1 MCIVLPTNALVLQ
14 ATWRG
19 GALGDVF
26 LCSFIF
32 VEFEMY
38 CFCIQPQSHVIKK
51 IVFPLKIVPS
61 FEWLQRFEENW
72 STEVTLMA

>member
-14 ATWRG
+14 ATWG

-38 CFCIQPQSHVIKK
+38 SFCIQPQSHVIK
-51 IVFPLKIVPS
+51 KIVPS

>member
-14 ATWRG
+14 ATWGG

-38 CFCIQPQSHVIKK
+38 SFCIQPQSHVIKK
-51 IVFPLKIVPS
+51 MVQS
-61 FEWLQRFEENW
+61 
-72 STEVTLMA
+72 LMEKKF

>member
-14 ATWRG
+14 ATWG

-38 CFCIQPQSHVIKK
+38 SFCIQPQSHVIKK
-51 IVFPLKIVPS
+51 IVFPLKIATIQNLV
-61 FEWLQRFEENW
+61 QRFEENW

>member
-1 MCIVLPTNALVLQ
+1 MG
-14 ATWRG
+14 G

-38 CFCIQPQSHVIKK
+38 SFCIQPQSHVIKK
-51 IVFPLKIVPS
+51 MVQSLMEKQS

>member
-14 ATWRG
+14 ATWG
-19 GALGDVF
+19 GPLGDVF

-38 CFCIQPQSHVIKK
+38 SFCIQPQSHVIKK
-51 IVFPLKIVPS
+51 MVQSLMEKQS

>member
-1 MCIVLPTNALVLQ
+1 MHLYYRQ
-14 ATWRG
+14 HGG

-38 CFCIQPQSHVIKK
+38 SFCIQPQSHVIKK
-51 IVFPLKIVPS
+51 MVQSLMEKQS

>member
-1 MCIVLPTNALVLQ
+1 MCIVLPTNAIVLQ
-14 ATWRG
+14 ATWG
-19 GALGDVF
+19 GGTRRRF

-38 CFCIQPQSHVIKK
+38 SFCIQPQSHVIKK